1 MLNPNDREWK
11 AFFICDIFSL
21 ESTSSGIDG
30 NKLSKEQGNIP
41 YLTRTDLNNG
51 YKSFVGQQAEKYKI
65 DSGNCITIGLDT
77 QTAFYQPHSFYTGQ
91 NIQVLKNEKLN
102 KYNAKFFITLL
113 HNAMVSLNW
122 GGNGATLGR
131 LKKKK
136 IVVPITDDGQP
147 DYAFMEQYIRER
159 EDKFIQKYRDFADAE
174 LTTLPIPLADKIYK
188 SFKVLDLFDY
198 KRGNQ
203 NNMNSL
209 ADGSD
214 MLISAKNINNGLKGF
229 YASTNNKKGTYKGN
243 CITLNNDGDGGVGLA
258 YYQPYKFLLD
268 THVYALYPKENIS
281 SFAMLYLS
289 QALSKQRA
297 CFSHGYSISQDRL
310 KAMKIMLP
318 TTDEGN
324 PDYEYMEQ
332 YIKAVMFGKY
342 KKYLEYQNCRTS

>member
-1 MLNPNDREWK
+1 MLNLNDREWK

-91 NIQVLKNEKLN
+91 NIQVLKNENLD
-102 KYNAKFFITLL
+102 KYNAKFFIPLL

-147 DYAFMEQYIRER
+147 DYVFMEQYIRER
-159 EDKFIQKYRDFADAE
+159 EDNLKQKYIDFVNTEFA
-174 LTTLPIPLADKIYK
+174 IPPVPLIEKEWGEFFIGDL
-188 SFKVLDLFDY
+188 FKVKRPKARSEKDY
-198 KRGNQ
+198 KEGSYPFVASGNF
-203 NNMNSL
+203 
-209 ADGSD
+209 
-214 MLISAKNINNGLKGF
+214 NNGVIRYCEPHNETLD
-229 YASTNNKKGTYKGN
+229 KGN
-243 CITLNNDGDGGVGLA
+243 CITVSPVDGSAFYQKGDFLGRGGAGSSILLLYCANINEYSGMFITRLIRQTCSKYNYGKMGNQDSIKRERILLPITND
-258 YYQPYKFLLD
+258 
-268 THVYALYPKENIS
+268 
-281 SFAMLYLS
+281 
-289 QALSKQRA
+289 
-297 CFSHGYSISQDRL
+297 
-310 KAMKIMLP
+310 
-318 TTDEGN
+318 GN
-324 PDYEYMEQ
+324 PDYDYMEQ
-332 YIKAVMFGKY
+332 YIKVIMFGKY
-342 KKYLEYQNCRTS
+342 KKYLEYQNCLIP

>member
-1 MLNPNDREWK
+1 MLNLNDREWK

-30 NKLSKEQGNIP
+30 NKLSKGQGDIP

-51 YKSFVGQQAEKYKI
+51 YKSFVGQQADKYKT
-65 DSGNCITIGLDT
+65 DGGNCITIGLDT

-91 NIQVLKNEKLN
+91 NVQVLKNEQLN
-102 KYNAKFFITLL
+102 RYNAKFFIPLL

-147 DYAFMEQYIRER
+147 DYAFMEQYIKER

-174 LTTLPIPLADKIYK
+174 LTTLPIPLADKTYK

-229 YASTNNKKGTYKGN
+229 YTSTNDKKGTYKGN

-318 TTDEGN
+318 TTDEGS
-324 PDYEYMEQ
+324 PDYQYMEQ

-342 KKYLEYQNCRTS
+342 KKYLEYAQK

>member
-1 MLNPNDREWK
+1 MLNLNDREWK

-102 KYNAKFFITLL
+102 KYNAKFFIPLL

-147 DYAFMEQYIRER
+147 DYAFMEQYVREI
-159 EDKFIQKYRDFADAE
+159 ENKLKKDYIDFINAE
-174 LTTLPIPLADKIYK
+174 LYIPPIPLVEKKWKEFFISDICYISSGRDIYD
-188 SFKVLDLFDY
+188 SEREEGEVPY
-198 KRGNQ
+198 IT
-203 NNMNSL
+203 ST
-209 ADGSD
+209 AS
-214 MLISAKNINNGLKGF
+214 NNGIKYYVSNTNETLEENAISVNRNGSVGYSF
-229 YASTNNKKGTYKGN
+229 YHKYK
-243 CITLNNDGDGGVGLA
+243 
-258 YYQPYKFLLD
+258 
-268 THVYALYPKENIS
+268 ALYSNDCRKLKLKQCRNE
-281 SFAMLYLS
+281 FV
-289 QALSKQRA
+289 ALFITNQITQQKDKYNY
-297 CFSHGYSISQDRL
+297 GYKMGTGRL
-310 KAMKIMLP
+310 KKQMIMLP
-318 TTDEGN
+318 ITNDGS
-324 PDYEYMEQ
+324 PDYNYMEQ
-332 YIKAVMFGKY
+332 YIKAIMFGKY
-342 KKYLEYQNCRTS
+342 KKYLEYQNCLTP